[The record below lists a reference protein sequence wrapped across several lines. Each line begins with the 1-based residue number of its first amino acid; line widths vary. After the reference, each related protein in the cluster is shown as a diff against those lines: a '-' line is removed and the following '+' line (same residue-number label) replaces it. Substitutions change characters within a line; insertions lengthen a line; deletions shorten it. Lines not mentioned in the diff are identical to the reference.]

1 MKEISTWNTWWYW
14 QWCFFSKKKK
24 NDKAHWKASPWAWL
38 KTLIGL
44 FMKKKQTKC
53 TAPPVKYAKLANRS
67 NPVYMYIEWSSRT
80 QKGNL
85 KQPINCCCCF
95 RQVIFW
101 FRQTNPKWNIFL
113 QLATFSWVKIGIY
126 KQIFDL

>member
-1 MKEISTWNTWWYW
+1 MTKHIG
-14 QWCFFSKKKK
+14 KL
-24 NDKAHWKASPWAWL
+24 HPAWL

-44 FMKKKQTKC
+44 FMKKKQTKW

-67 NPVYMYIEWSSRT
+67 NPMYIEWSSRT

-101 FRQTNPKWNIFL
+101 FRQTNNTLHLSKGTN
-113 QLATFSWVKIGIY
+113 
-126 KQIFDL
+126 